1 MDQLRLYFRKFSF
14 PALLTAFGLG
24 LIITALAGNQ
34 NSLFIYGGLLIFLIG
49 VFTVLLVQEIVAGS
63 ILNIVFFVLLPFALV
78 TAFLNY
84 RSIQEPLEFEAVKD
98 KRYEKVKQKLLAIKE
113 AEIAYKNVYGMYTN
127 SFDTLGTFFKNDSFP
142 VVKAIGNVPDS
153 LTEQK
158 ALELGIISRD
168 TIMVS
173 VYDSLSSK
181 FKRDLN
187 LANLDSMAYVPF
199 AKGAKFSLESGE
211 VERGKVK
218 VPVFEASVK
227 NEVIFADWDKHFYQ
241 DEKDLQVGSMTDPIT
256 NANW

>member
-24 LIITALAGNQ
+24 LVIAALAGGQ
-34 NSLFIYGGLLIFLIG
+34 NSLFLYGGVLIFLIG
-49 VFTVLLVQEIVAGS
+49 VFSILLVQEVITGS
-63 ILNIVFFVLLPFALV
+63 VLNVVFYVLLPFALV
-78 TAFLNY
+78 TAYLNY
-84 RSIQEPLEFEAVKD
+84 RSIQEPLEFEVIKD

-113 AEIAYKNVYGMYTN
+113 AQIAYKNVYGMYTN
-127 SFDTLGTFFKNDSFP
+127 SFDTLNMFFKNDSFP
-142 VVKAIGNVPDS
+142 VVKAIGNVPDT
-153 LTEQK
+153 LTELE

-187 LANLDSMAYVPF
+187 LATLDSMEYVPF
-199 AKGAKFSLESGE
+199 TKGEKFTLESGE

-218 VPVFEASVK
+218 VPVFQASV
-227 NEVIFADWDKHFYQ
+227 NNDVIFPDWDKHFYQ
-241 DEKDLQVGSMTDPIT
+241 DEKNLQVGSLSDPIT